1 MRTKAPP
8 LLPIFRS
15 ELQGRLLALLYADPE
30 RGWTISDLADALS
43 AHVATVQREASRL
56 EEAGILRSHRVGKS
70 RVLGPTWDRLYADD
84 LSSLVVKAFGPAHV
98 LSPLLSAVPGVEEA
112 YLFGSW
118 ADRYVGERGPVPGD
132 IDVLVVGDPDVEAV
146 DGAAMEAQAQ
156 LGREVNVTIRARDA
170 WARGRDGFLRTL
182 RAGNL
187 VAFDLL
193 AP

>member
-15 ELQGRLLALLYADPE
+15 ELQGRLLALLYADPD

-43 AHVATVQREASRL
+43 VHVATVQREASRL

-70 RVLGPTWDRLYADD
+70 RVLGPNLGSPYADD
-84 LSSLVVKAFGPAHV
+84 LSSLVVRAFGPAHV

-187 VAFDLL
+187 VRIDLL